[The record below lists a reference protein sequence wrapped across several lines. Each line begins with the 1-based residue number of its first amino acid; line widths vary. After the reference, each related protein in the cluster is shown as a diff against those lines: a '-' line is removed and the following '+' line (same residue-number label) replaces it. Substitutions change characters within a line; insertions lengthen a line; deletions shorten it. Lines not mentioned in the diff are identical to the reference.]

1 MLLPLDD
8 DPELRRM
15 LEVWLEHNGSW
26 GTAAGAL
33 GIHRH
38 TLRHRVDGASLRLGL
53 DLETFGGRAELW
65 NALRLT
71 AE

>member
-33 GIHRH
+33 GINRH
-38 TLRHRVDGASLRLGL
+38 TCGTASTARRCASVWIWRPSGGAPR
-53 DLETFGGRAELW
+53 LW